1 MNAKAGLLAAVL
13 FVASSGGAYSAA
25 NATTLDFETTPQAL
39 PSVQVANQQRLD
51 GADRYETAVKISR
64 TIFPVSAGT
73 AVLVSGENYP
83 DGLVAGA
90 TAARLGAPLLLTAH
104 SSLPPSTAAELK
116 RLNPKQIL
124 LVGGSGAIDMGMENR
139 LETIL
144 PGAKLLRVSGEDR
157 YQTAAA
163 VSQHFWGSETDSV
176 MLVSGNDFPDALVAG
191 PAAARLGAP
200 LLLSNPA
207 RFDPTTVT
215 ELKRLKPQTVYVIG
229 KKLPSDAS
237 AQLRESLPGVS
248 LVPVGGTDRFDTA
261 FNVSQQFWG
270 QGFSGALVTSAQN
283 FPDALSGAVLSKA
296 AGLPVLLSGPTCN
309 SQPIV
314 KRLSTVGNKV
324 FLGGTGAVSNEAT
337 GKVCPPPV
345 RPTDIVPGQNHIYA
359 AQSYVYPAGQV
370 QDWLLRR
377 QASPTYPQQKVV
389 FLTFDDGPS
398 ANTAQNLQT
407 LASRGVHATFFVA
420 TNQLGSAATQQILR
434 QELLNGHAVAVHTAS
449 HNYQY
454 LYPRRVCSPANVG
467 ADYARAVDTVRS
479 ILGPQWGTGAFR
491 YPGGQMSWRGMAPCN
506 QLMASRAMT
515 WIDWNVEIGDALS
528 RSLNAK
534 QLLNRMRSQVPRTGN
549 VAVVLMHDS
558 APKTATVAAL
568 PSIID
573 YFVAQGYSFGVIG

>member
-124 LVGGSGAIDMGMENR
+124 LVGGSGALGVETENR

-144 PGAKLLRVSGEDR
+144 PDTTLLRVSGEDR

-163 VSQHFWGSETDSV
+163 VSQRFWGSETDSV

-207 RFDPTTVT
+207 GFDAATVT

-237 AQLRESLPGVS
+237 AQLRASLPGVS
-248 LVPVGGTDRFDTA
+248 LVSVGGTDRFDTA

-283 FPDALSGAVLSKA
+283 FPDALSGAVLAKA

-309 SQPIV
+309 SQPVV
-314 KRLSTVGNKV
+314 KRLSTVETKIV
-324 FLGGTGAVSNEAT
+324 LGGTGAVSNEAT

-398 ANTAQNLQT
+398 AITAQNLQT

-420 TNQLGSAATQQILR
+420 TNQLGSASAQQILR
-434 QELLNGHAVAVHTAS
+434 QELLSGHAVAVHTAS

-467 ADYARAVDTVRS
+467 ADYARAVDTVHS

-528 RSLNAK
+528 RSLNAN

-558 APKTATVAAL
+558 APKKATVAAL

-573 YFVAQGYSFGVIG
+573 YFAAQGYSFGVIG